1 MKTIFIRQLLLGD
14 MENFTY
20 IVGDKDAGDAFVV
33 DPSALQ
39 TEILK
44 ELKAEKL
51 ALKGILLTHGHY
63 DHVVDVDKAEVPVY
77 LSEAEASWYTPHV
90 KEYVRTVDGQKI
102 SLGAFTIACLSTP
115 GHTPGCQSFLVEGN
129 LFTGDTLFVDAV
141 GRTDIPGGSSASL
154 FKSLQRIKQLPD
166 TTMIWPGHH
175 YGALTHEMLGELKK
189 HNSFL
194 MCEDVE
200 EFEGYLG

>member
-115 GHTPGCQSFLVEGN
+115 GHTPGCICLYDAVDGL
-129 LFTGDTLFVDAV
+129 LFSGDTLFA
-141 GRTDIPGGSSASL
+141 GYPIATSIAAIASSHLSVRPPWKAP
-154 FKSLQRIKQLPD
+154 Q
-166 TTMIWPGHH
+166 
-175 YGALTHEMLGELKK
+175 
-189 HNSFL
+189 
-194 MCEDVE
+194 
-200 EFEGYLG
+200 